1 MNIWGELQTGIRT
14 SKGTQYSTPM
24 IDPQALLIAKDNVK
38 AKHTRQQK
46 LVLNNILSELK
57 TLRNPEKI
65 DKVRAFYLVDTLLT
79 AFIDDALT
87 PDITTGDII
96 TLRSDNTEINNKL
109 VEFQKTFDLDDLI
122 TIFAEPLLLYGEA
135 FLQLKIED
143 GKGITKIVNKGYL
156 PKTVA
161 IYHESLPCNFIEYGE
176 KDINLHDALHYAHFT
191 INPTNRIL
199 NSEYFKVNNQ
209 EIKLD
214 KIDESSTI
222 RVGRSIFFGSL
233 SKIEELATLEA
244 LIPALKLSDIE
255 KNGFVSVDIPASTSP
270 KDAFDI
276 CRTYEDLLNNK
287 LGIDRDRD
295 KMSVSDIINTT
306 GRIKV
311 IPNMG
316 GKGSAQNL
324 DLRQDNTISDML
336 SSVDNYR
343 QIITSSIGYPNEL
356 LYGEGSKSEIIK
368 KYARYLRKVK
378 AIQAGICRG
387 MLQLATYHLNN
398 LEGSALVTPKDIIV
412 EFRNETV
419 NIDELEKLEFQDALI
434 SMTKQISEFV
444 QGTLPQVVG
453 NDNVDWEAF
462 SEWLRTKLSYVCED
476 KFNFIKP
483 RDKRTAYKPPKPE
496 EPTY

>member
-1 MNIWGELQTGIRT
+1 MNIWGELQAGIRT

-24 IDPQALLIAKDNVK
+24 IDKNAMSIARDTVR
-38 AKHTRQQK
+38 TRHSRQEK
-46 LVLNNILSELK
+46 IVLNNILSELQN
-57 TLRNPEKI
+57 LRNPEKI
-65 DKVRAFYLVDTLLT
+65 DKVRSFYLVDTLLT

-87 PDITTGDII
+87 PDITTGDILEI
-96 TLRSDNTEINNKL
+96 RSDNKQINDALK
-109 VEFQKTFDLDDLI
+109 VFQDQFDLDDLT

-135 FLQLKIED
+135 FLKLTVTPT
-143 GKGITKIVNKGYL
+143 KGVTKIVSKGYL
-156 PKTVA
+156 PKLVA

-176 KDINLHDALHYAHFT
+176 RDITLHSATDFIHFT
-191 INPTNRIL
+191 INPTNRVI

-209 EIKLD
+209 EVKLG

-222 RVGRSIFFGSL
+222 RVGRSIFYGSL

-255 KNGFVSVDIPASTSP
+255 KNGFVGIDIPASTTP
-270 KDAFDI
+270 KDAFEI
-276 CRTYEDLLNNK
+276 CRTYEDILNNK
-287 LGIDRDRD
+287 LGLDRDRD
-295 KMSVSDIINTT
+295 KMSVTDIINAT

-311 IPNMG
+311 IPNFS
-316 GKGSAQNL
+316 GKGSASNL

-378 AIQAGICRG
+378 SIQAGICRG
-387 MLQLATYHLNN
+387 FVQLAITHLNN
-398 LEGSALVTPKDIIV
+398 LQGMPYVSPKDIIV
-412 EFRNETV
+412 EFRNETINV
-419 NIDELEKLEFQDALI
+419 DELEKLEFQDALV
-434 SMTKQISEFV
+434 SMTKQIAEFV
-444 QGTLPQVVG
+444 QSLPPVVG
-453 NDNVDWEAF
+453 NDNVDWDSF

-476 KFNFIKP
+476 KYNFIKP
-483 RDKRTAYKPPKPE
+483 KDERKAFKPKQPDPNE
-496 EPTY
+496 F